1 MASPFLPN
9 PVDISAQI
17 VRRALRRERVFRD
30 RQNPLD
36 FPDTYLYERYRF
48 SAEGICYICELLEPH
63 IANVTRR
70 SHALTVPQ
78 MVCIALRFFA
88 SGTYLYAIGDA
99 ENLGKNTVCR
109 TIRKVVLALQGY
121 INGFIVFP
129 GHLSTMSIKEGF
141 YKIAGFP
148 RVIGAIDCTHVAI
161 STALG
166 EHEADYV
173 NRKSFHSLNVQMTCD
188 HECMITS
195 LDAKWPGS
203 VHDSRIFRE
212 SVLCQRFEEGL
223 FDGLLVGDR
232 GYACQ
237 RFLLTPHPDPHT
249 GPQNRFNVAL
259 SKTRVKIEMTF
270 GILKAR
276 FNCLRRLRVS
286 PERASQIVAACA
298 ILHNIATIRKERV
311 PPQNQLLPDEIDP
324 ITLDHP
330 AGAAVRDAIT
340 TQYFT

>member
-36 FPDTYLYERYRF
+36 FPDTYLYERYRY
-48 SAEGICYICELLEPH
+48 STEGITYLCELLEPH
-63 IANVTRR
+63 ITNVTCR

-88 SGTYLYAIGDA
+88 SGTYLYA
-99 ENLGKNTVCR
+99 V
-109 TIRKVVLALQGY
+109 
-121 INGFIVFP
+121 
-129 GHLSTMSIKEGF
+129 
-141 YKIAGFP
+141 GFP
-148 RVIGAIDCTHVAI
+148 RVIGAIDCIHVAI

-195 LDAKWPGS
+195 LDSKWPGS
-203 VHDSRIFRE
+203 VHNSRIFHE
-212 SVLCQRFEEGL
+212 SMLCQRFEEGL

-237 RFLLTPHPDPHT
+237 RFLLTPYPDPQT

-286 PERASQIVAACA
+286 PERASQTVAACA

-311 PPQNQLLPDEIDP
+311 PPQNQLLPDGIDP

>member
-36 FPDTYLYERYRF
+36 FPDIYLYERYRY
-48 SAEGICYICELLEPH
+48 SPH
-63 IANVTRR
+63 ITNVTRR

-88 SGTYLYAIGDA
+88 SGTYLYAVGDA

-121 INGFIVFP
+121 INSFIVFP

-148 RVIGAIDCTHVAI
+148 RVIGAIDCTHVFL
-161 STALG
+161 SQ
-166 EHEADYV
+166 
-173 NRKSFHSLNVQMTCD
+173 FHLQMTCD

-195 LDAKWPGS
+195 LDSKWPGS
-203 VHDSRIFRE
+203 VHDSRIFHE
-212 SVLCQRFEEGL
+212 SMLCQRFEEGL

-237 RFLLTPHPDPHT
+237 RFLLTPYPDPQT

-330 AGAAVRDAIT
+330 TGAAVRDAIT

>member
-1 MASPFLPN
+1 MACPFLRN
-9 PVDISAQI
+9 PVNISAQI

-30 RQNPLD
+30 RQDPIA
-36 FPDTYLYERYRF
+36 FPDSYLYERYRF
-48 SAEGICYICELLEPH
+48 SAEGILYLCKLLEPH
-63 IANVTRR
+63 ITNVTRR
-70 SHALTVPQ
+70 SHALTVTQ

-88 SGTYLYAIGDA
+88 SGTYLYAIVDA
-99 ENLGKNTVCR
+99 EHLGKNTVCR

-121 INGFIVFP
+121 LNSFIVFP
-129 GHLSTMSIKEGF
+129 GFLSTLSIKEGF

-166 EHEADYV
+166 DHEADYV
-173 NRKSFHSLNVQMTCD
+173 NRKSFHSLNIQMTCD

-203 VHDSRIFRE
+203 VHDSRIFR
-212 SVLCQRFEEGL
+212 L
-223 FDGLLVGDR
+223 FDGVLVGDR

-237 RFLLTPHPDPHT
+237 RFLLTPYPDPQT
-249 GPQNRFNVAL
+249 RSQNWFNVAL
-259 SKTRVKIEMTF
+259 SKTRVKVEMTF

-276 FNCLRRLRVS
+276 FNCLRHLS

-311 PPQNQLLPDEIDP
+311 PALNQLLPDEIDP

-330 AGAAVRDAIT
+330 AGAAVREAIT

>member
-1 MASPFLPN
+1 MASPFLSN
-9 PVDISAQI
+9 PVDISTQI

-30 RQNPLD
+30 RQNPLA

-48 SAEGICYICELLEPH
+48 SAEGISYICELLEPH
-63 IANVTRR
+63 ITNVTRR

-78 MVCIALRFFA
+78 MVCIALCFFA
-88 SGTYLYAIGDA
+88 SGTYLYAVGDA
-99 ENLGKNTVCR
+99 ENLGKNM
-109 TIRKVVLALQGY
+109 GY
-121 INGFIVFP
+121 INSFIVFP

-141 YKIAGFP
+141 YKIAGKIH
-148 RVIGAIDCTHVAI
+148 RTAHAAIC
-161 STALG
+161 TALR

-173 NRKSFHSLNVQMTCD
+173 NRKFFHSLNVQMTCD
-188 HECMITS
+188 HEYMIIS

-237 RFLLTPHPDPHT
+237 RFLLTPYPDQWNIDPDPQT
-249 GPQNRFNVAL
+249 RPQNRFNVAL
-259 SKTRVKIEMTF
+259 SKSRVKIEMTF
-270 GILKAR
+270 
-276 FNCLRRLRVS
+276 
-286 PERASQIVAACA
+286 ERASQIVVACA
-298 ILHNIATIRKERV
+298 ILHNIATIRKKRV

-340 TQYFT
+340 IQYFT

>member
-9 PVDISAQI
+9 P
-17 VRRALRRERVFRD
+17 
-30 RQNPLD
+30 
-36 FPDTYLYERYRF
+36 
-48 SAEGICYICELLEPH
+48 PH
-63 IANVTRR
+63 ITNVTHR
-70 SHALTVPQ
+70 SHALTVPH

-88 SGTYLYAIGDA
+88 SGTYLYAVNDA

-109 TIRKVVLALQGY
+109 NIRKVVIALQGY
-121 INGFIVFP
+121 INSFIVFP

-141 YKIAGFP
+141 YEIAGK
-148 RVIGAIDCTHVAI
+148 ID
-161 STALG
+161 
-166 EHEADYV
+166 
-173 NRKSFHSLNVQMTCD
+173 RMTCD

-203 VHDSRIFRE
+203 VHDSQIFRE
-212 SVLCQRFEEGL
+212 SALCQLFEEGL

-237 RFLLTPHPDPHT
+237 RFLLTPYPDPQT
-249 GPQNRFNVAL
+249 RPQNRFNVAL

-276 FNCLRRLRVS
+276 FNCLRQVRVS
-286 PERASQIVAACA
+286 PERAS

-340 TQYFT
+340 IQYFT